1 MGLLILVLII
11 CIVITA
17 IYFISYLYDKLTKN
31 KNTKKGILISAI
43 LLVLFTVFL
52 CVSIEYS
59 NSSFNG
65 NEIARYKEDEYDLN
79 QIYIEY
85 SKRYYL
91 NLDSYTYDIKI
102 VKEDIENYNYI
113 VVYRGYGEYEN
124 RFIVIYHI
132 VDNDNHYI
140 DDMNEYKRR

>member
-1 MGLLILVLII
+1 M
-11 CIVITA
+11 
-17 IYFISYLYDKLTKN
+17 
-31 KNTKKGILISAI
+31 
-43 LLVLFTVFL
+43 
-52 CVSIEYS
+52 
-59 NSSFNG
+59 
-65 NEIARYKEDEYDLN
+65 
-79 QIYIEY
+79 
-85 SKRYYL
+85 